1 MIQHYL
7 KVAIRN
13 LLKYKVQT
21 GISMLG
27 LAAGF
32 VCFVLSTFWIHY
44 EMTYDQFRKDAD
56 RLYLVRVNDGFA
68 EERITWRVPVPL
80 GPYLKEHF
88 PEIESFAH
96 FSSYEYRVQ
105 VEGRYEQ
112 AFFSSAD
119 SAWVQMMDVQLVDG
133 NRNFMQERSK
143 EVAITEET
151 AKAWFGHENPLG
163 KELEI
168 RTGDKRT
175 IGAVVRV
182 NNRHTNF
189 PIALMGD
196 PRKDR
201 TWWNQTWRML
211 VKVKEGTDIPALE
224 AKISENLPYELI
236 HPNEVRNTGIER
248 LYLTPLTELRYA
260 KDFRNQSEGS
270 ITFRYIVYF
279 SVTGLL
285 VILCALMNYLT
296 LFINRMQ
303 VRKREM
309 KLRLVHGASI
319 QSLVRLLSLE
329 FLLLLMGSFLIGMLG
344 MEILFPAFLELTG
357 TDAGRTSL
365 YGEALLFLI
374 LISVLL
380 LSVAIGVIYGI
391 QRRQLQ
397 GSGNGESE
405 RRFRTWIR
413 KGSIVFQLFICML
426 FMTGTQWMNRQ
437 LDYLRQHDLGMELH
451 NRGYFALDRTEN
463 TSPFVEKLKQLP
475 MITEVLPADYRPLV
489 TDIGTSVGQ
498 IYQWE
503 GLEQKLDV
511 PMPINLFVGDETLAR
526 FYGLTLLAGEW
537 LNEFSGYGE
546 IVINE
551 SLARRMG
558 YTPEEAIGKH
568 LITILQTPNQVIK
581 GVVKDFQYTSPTEQV
596 PNTGFIIGDEMGLML
611 WKNGILF
618 RFEEGTWDACRT
630 AIEQL
635 CRKEASDKEITL
647 VNEEE
652 SYNKYLQ
659 SEAMLARLLAFA
671 SLVCMLV
678 AIFGIYSLV
687 TLTCEQRRK
696 EIAIRKVNG
705 ATVRNILSLFYRE
718 YIVLLLLAALPAF
731 PLAYILVKHWIETY
745 TRQMSIP
752 IAPALGVFLVLL
764 LVVGLSISW
773 RVWRAAHENPAE
785 VIKRE

>member
-32 VCFVLSTFWIHY
+32 ICFVLSAFWIHY

-68 EERITWRVPVPL
+68 EGRITWRVPVPL

-380 LSVAIGVIYGI
+380 LGVAIGVIYGI

-558 YTPEEAIGKH
+558 YTPEEAVGKH
-568 LITILQTPNQVIK
+568 IRMGLQTANQVIK

-596 PNTGFIIGDEMGLML
+596 PNTGFVIGDEMGLML

-618 RFEEGTWDACRT
+618 RFKEGTWDACRT

-745 TRQMSIP
+745 TRQMPIP

>member
-7 KVAIRN
+7 KVAIRT

-32 VCFVLSTFWIHY
+32 VCFVLSAFWIHY

-68 EERITWRVPVPL
+68 EGRITWRVPVPL
-80 GPYLKEHF
+80 GAYLQEHF
-88 PEIESFAH
+88 PEIESFAY
-96 FSSYEYRVQ
+96 FDLFEYRVK

-112 AFFSSAD
+112 AFLSSAD

-201 TWWNQTWRML
+201 TWWNQTWKML

-260 KDFRNQSEGS
+260 KDFRDQSEGG

-309 KLRLVHGASI
+309 TLRLVHGASI
-319 QSLVRLLSLE
+319 QSLVCLLGLE

-380 LSVAIGVIYGI
+380 LGVAIGVIYGI

-489 TDIGTSVGQ
+489 SDIGTAVGQ
-498 IYQWE
+498 IQQWE

-511 PMPINLFVGDETLAR
+511 PIPINLFVGDETLAR

-596 PNTGFIIGDEMGLML
+596 PNTGFVIGDEMGLML

-618 RFEEGTWDACRT
+618 RFKEGTWDACRT

-635 CRKEASDKEITL
+635 CRKEAPDKEITL

-671 SLVCMLV
+671 SLVCILV

-745 TRQMSIP
+745 TRQMPIP

>member
-1 MIQHYL
+1 MITHDL

-32 VCFVLSTFWIHY
+32 ICFVLSTFWIHY
-44 EMTYDQFRKDAD
+44 EMSYDQFRKDAD
-56 RLYLVRVNDGFA
+56 RLYLVRVNDGYA
-68 EERITWRVPVPL
+68 EGRITWRVPIPL

-88 PEIESFAH
+88 PEIESFAY
-96 FSSYEYRVQ
+96 FYSFEYRVK
-105 VEGRYEQ
+105 VEGRYEK

-133 NRNFMQERSK
+133 NRNFMQQHST

-168 RTGDKRT
+168 WTGDKRT

-189 PIALMGD
+189 PITLMGD
-196 PRKDR
+196 PRNGR
-201 TWWNQTWRML
+201 TWWYQSWKML

-236 HPNEVRNTGIER
+236 HPSETRNTGIER

-260 KDFRNQSEGS
+260 KDFRDQSEGG

-329 FLLLLMGSFLIGMLG
+329 FLLLLIGSFLIGMLG

-437 LDYLRQHDLGMELH
+437 LDYLRQHDLGIELH

-489 TDIGTSVGQ
+489 SDIGATVGQ

-511 PMPINLFVGDETLAR
+511 PMPINLFVGYETLAR

-537 LNEFSGYGE
+537 LNEFSGYEE

-558 YTPEEAIGKH
+558 YTPKEAVGKH
-568 LITILQTPNQVIK
+568 IRMGLQTANQKIK
-581 GVVKDFQYTSPTEQV
+581 GVVKDFQYKAPTEQM
-596 PNTGFIIGDEMGLML
+596 PNTGFIIGDEMGIML
-611 WKNGILF
+611 RSNGILF
-618 RFEEGTWDACRT
+618 RFKEGTWDACRT

-635 CRKEASDKEITL
+635 CRKEAPDKEITL

-671 SLVCMLV
+671 SLVCILV

-745 TRQMSIP
+745 TRQMPIP

>member
-1 MIQHYL
+1 MITHDL

-32 VCFVLSTFWIHY
+32 ICFVLSAFWIHY
-44 EMTYDQFRKDAD
+44 EMSYDQFRKDAD

-68 EERITWRVPVPL
+68 EGRITWRVPVPL
-80 GPYLKEHF
+80 GAYLQEHF
-88 PEIESFAH
+88 PEIESFAP
-96 FSSYEYRVQ
+96 FTTYEYRVK
-105 VEGRYEQ
+105 VEGRYEK
-112 AFFSSAD
+112 AILSSAD

-133 NRNFMQERSK
+133 NRNFMQQRSK

-168 RTGDKRT
+168 RTDDKRT

-201 TWWNQTWRML
+201 TWWNQTWKML

-260 KDFRNQSEGS
+260 KDFRDQSEGG
-270 ITFRYIVYF
+270 ITFRYIVCF

-319 QSLVRLLSLE
+319 QSLVRLLGLE
-329 FLLLLMGSFLIGMLG
+329 FLLLLIGSFLIGMLG

-489 TDIGTSVGQ
+489 SDIGATVGQ

-558 YTPEEAIGKH
+558 YTPEEAVGKH
-568 LITILQTPNQVIK
+568 IRMGLQTANQKIK
-581 GVVKDFQYTSPTEQV
+581 GVVKDFQYKAPTEQL

-618 RFEEGTWDACRT
+618 RFKEGTWDACRT

-635 CRKEASDKEITL
+635 CRKEAPDKEITL

-671 SLVCMLV
+671 SLICILV

-745 TRQMSIP
+745 TRQMPIP

>member
-32 VCFVLSTFWIHY
+32 ICFVLSAFWIHY

-68 EERITWRVPVPL
+68 EGRITWRVPVPL

-112 AFFSSAD
+112 AFLSSAD

-319 QSLVRLLSLE
+319 QSLVRLLGLE
-329 FLLLLMGSFLIGMLG
+329 FLLLLMGSFLIGMLV

-380 LSVAIGVIYGI
+380 LGVAIGVIYGI

-405 RRFRTWIR
+405 CRFRTWIR

-498 IYQWE
+498 IQQWE

-568 LITILQTPNQVIK
+568 INTGMQIPNQVIK
-581 GVVKDFQYTSPTEQV
+581 GVVKDFQYKAPTEQM
-596 PNTGFIIGDEMGLML
+596 PNTGFVIGDEMGLML
-611 WKNGILF
+611 LQNGILF
-618 RFEEGTWDACRT
+618 RFKEGTWDACRT

-635 CRKEASDKEITL
+635 CRKEAPDKEIRL

-745 TRQMSIP
+745 TRQMPIP

>member
-1 MIQHYL
+1 MITHDL

-68 EERITWRVPVPL
+68 EGRITWRVPVPL
-80 GPYLKEHF
+80 GAYLKEHF
-88 PEIESFAH
+88 PEIESFAY
-96 FSSYEYRVQ
+96 FYSFEYRVK

-112 AFFSSAD
+112 AFLSSAD

-133 NRNFMQERSK
+133 NRNFMQQRSK

-151 AKAWFGHENPLG
+151 AKAWFGQENPLG

-168 RTGDKRT
+168 GIDDKRT

-182 NNRHTNF
+182 DNRHTNF
-189 PIALMGD
+189 PITLMGD
-196 PRKDR
+196 PQTGR
-201 TWWNQTWRML
+201 TWWYQSWKML

-224 AKISENLPYELI
+224 AKISDNLPYELI
-236 HPNEVRNTGIER
+236 HPSETRNTGIER

-260 KDFRNQSEGS
+260 KDFRDQSEGG

-319 QSLVRLLSLE
+319 QSLVRLLGLE
-329 FLLLLMGSFLIGMLG
+329 FLLLLIGSFLIGMLG

-475 MITEVLPADYRPLV
+475 MITEVLPVDYRPLV
-489 TDIGTSVGQ
+489 SDIGTTVGQ

-558 YTPEEAIGKH
+558 YTPEEAVGKH
-568 LITILQTPNQVIK
+568 IRMGLQTANQKIK
-581 GVVKDFQYTSPTEQV
+581 GVVKDFQYTSPTEQL

-618 RFEEGTWDACRT
+618 RFKEGTWDACRT

-635 CRKEASDKEITL
+635 CRKEAPDKEITL
-647 VNEEE
+647 VNEEA

-671 SLVCMLV
+671 SLICILV

>member
-68 EERITWRVPVPL
+68 EGRITWRVPVPL
-80 GPYLKEHF
+80 GAYLQEHF

-96 FSSYEYRVQ
+96 FSSYEYRVK

-112 AFFSSAD
+112 AFLSSAD

-133 NRNFMQERSK
+133 NRNFMQQRSK

-168 RTGDKRT
+168 WTGDKRT

-189 PIALMGD
+189 PITLMGD
-196 PRKDR
+196 PRKGR
-201 TWWNQTWRML
+201 TWWYQSWKML

-236 HPNEVRNTGIER
+236 HPSETRNTGIER

-260 KDFRNQSEGS
+260 KDFRDQSEGG

-319 QSLVRLLSLE
+319 QSLVRLLGLE
-329 FLLLLMGSFLIGMLG
+329 FLLLLIGSFLIGMLG

-380 LSVAIGVIYGI
+380 LGVAIGVIYGI

-618 RFEEGTWDACRT
+618 RFKEGTWDACRT

>member
-1 MIQHYL
+1 MITHDL

-32 VCFVLSTFWIHY
+32 ICFVLSAFWIHY

-68 EERITWRVPVPL
+68 EGRITWRVPVPL
-80 GPYLKEHF
+80 GAYLQEHF

-96 FSSYEYRVQ
+96 FSSYEYRVK

-112 AFFSSAD
+112 AFLSSAD

-133 NRNFMQERSK
+133 NRNFMQQRSK

-168 RTGDKRT
+168 RTDDKRT
-175 IGAVVRV
+175 IGAIVRV

-201 TWWNQTWRML
+201 TWWNQTWKML

-260 KDFRNQSEGS
+260 KDFRDQSEGG

-319 QSLVRLLSLE
+319 QSLVRLLGLE

-380 LSVAIGVIYGI
+380 LGVAIGVIYGI

-489 TDIGTSVGQ
+489 SDIGATVGQ

-618 RFEEGTWDACRT
+618 RFKEGTWDACRT

-671 SLVCMLV
+671 SLICMLV

>member
-1 MIQHYL
+1 MITHDL

-32 VCFVLSTFWIHY
+32 VCFVLSAFWIHY

-68 EERITWRVPVPL
+68 EGRITWRVPVPL

-236 HPNEVRNTGIER
+236 HPSETRNTGIER

-380 LSVAIGVIYGI
+380 LGVAIGVIYGI

-618 RFEEGTWDACRT
+618 RFKEGTWDACRT

-635 CRKEASDKEITL
+635 CRKEAPDKEITL

-785 VIKRE
+785 VFKRE

>member
-32 VCFVLSTFWIHY
+32 VCFVLSAFWIHY

-68 EERITWRVPVPL
+68 EGRITWRVPVPL

-260 KDFRNQSEGS
+260 KDFRDQSEGG

-319 QSLVRLLSLE
+319 QSLVRLLGLE
-329 FLLLLMGSFLIGMLG
+329 FLLLLMGSFLIGMLV

-380 LSVAIGVIYGI
+380 LGVAIGVIYGI

-511 PMPINLFVGDETLAR
+511 PMPINLFVGYETLAR

-558 YTPEEAIGKH
+558 YTPEEAVGKH
-568 LITILQTPNQVIK
+568 IRMGLQTANQVIK

-596 PNTGFIIGDEMGLML
+596 PNTGFVIGDEMGLML

-618 RFEEGTWDACRT
+618 RFKEGTWDACRT

>member
-1 MIQHYL
+1 MITHDL

-32 VCFVLSTFWIHY
+32 ICFVLSAFWIHY
-44 EMTYDQFRKDAD
+44 EMSYDQFRKDAD

-68 EERITWRVPVPL
+68 EGRITWRVPVPL
-80 GPYLKEHF
+80 GAYLQEHF
-88 PEIESFAH
+88 PEIESFAPLTT
-96 FSSYEYRVQ
+96 YEYRVK
-105 VEGRYEQ
+105 VEGRYEK
-112 AFFSSAD
+112 AILSSAD

-133 NRNFMQERSK
+133 NRNFMQQRSK

-168 RTGDKRT
+168 RTDDKRT

-201 TWWNQTWRML
+201 TWWNQTWMML
-211 VKVKEGTDIPALE
+211 VKVEEGTDIPALE

-260 KDFRNQSEGS
+260 KDFRNQSEGG

-319 QSLVRLLSLE
+319 QSLVRLLGLE
-329 FLLLLMGSFLIGMLG
+329 FLLLLIGSFLIGMLG

-380 LSVAIGVIYGI
+380 LGVAIGVIYGI

-489 TDIGTSVGQ
+489 SDIGTTVGQ

-581 GVVKDFQYTSPTEQV
+581 GVVKDFQYTSPTEQM

-618 RFEEGTWDACRT
+618 RFKEGTWDACRT

>member
-1 MIQHYL
+1 
-7 KVAIRN
+7 
-13 LLKYKVQT
+13 
-21 GISMLG
+21 
-27 LAAGF
+27 
-32 VCFVLSTFWIHY
+32 
-44 EMTYDQFRKDAD
+44 
-56 RLYLVRVNDGFA
+56 
-68 EERITWRVPVPL
+68 
-80 GPYLKEHF
+80 
-88 PEIESFAH
+88 
-96 FSSYEYRVQ
+96 
-105 VEGRYEQ
+105 
-112 AFFSSAD
+112 
-119 SAWVQMMDVQLVDG
+119 
-133 NRNFMQERSK
+133 
-143 EVAITEET
+143 
-151 AKAWFGHENPLG
+151 
-163 KELEI
+163 
-168 RTGDKRT
+168 
-175 IGAVVRV
+175 
-182 NNRHTNF
+182 
-189 PIALMGD
+189 
-196 PRKDR
+196 
-201 TWWNQTWRML
+201 
-211 VKVKEGTDIPALE
+211 
-224 AKISENLPYELI
+224 
-236 HPNEVRNTGIER
+236 
-248 LYLTPLTELRYA
+248 
-260 KDFRNQSEGS
+260 
-270 ITFRYIVYF
+270 
-279 SVTGLL
+279 
-285 VILCALMNYLT
+285 
-296 LFINRMQ
+296 MQ

-380 LSVAIGVIYGI
+380 LGVAIGVIYGI

-426 FMTGTQWMNRQ
+426 FMTGTQWMNCQ

-596 PNTGFIIGDEMGLML
+596 PNTGFIIGNEMGLML

-618 RFEEGTWDACRT
+618 RFKEGTWDACRT

-671 SLVCMLV
+671 SLICMLV

-718 YIVLLLLAALPAF
+718 YIVLLLLATLPAF

>member
-68 EERITWRVPVPL
+68 EGRITWRVPVPL
-80 GPYLKEHF
+80 GAYLQEHF

-96 FSSYEYRVQ
+96 FSSYEYRVK

-112 AFFSSAD
+112 AFLSSAD

-133 NRNFMQERSK
+133 NRNFMQQRSK

-168 RTGDKRT
+168 RTDDKRT
-175 IGAVVRV
+175 IGAIVRV

-189 PIALMGD
+189 PITLMGD
-196 PRKDR
+196 PRKGR
-201 TWWNQTWRML
+201 TWWYQSWKML

-260 KDFRNQSEGS
+260 KDFRDQSEGG

-329 FLLLLMGSFLIGMLG
+329 FLLLLIGSFLIGMLG

-380 LSVAIGVIYGI
+380 LGVAIGVIYGI

-489 TDIGTSVGQ
+489 SDIGTTVGQ

-558 YTPEEAIGKH
+558 YTPEEAVGKH
-568 LITILQTPNQVIK
+568 IRMGLQTANQKIK
-581 GVVKDFQYTSPTEQV
+581 GVVKDFQYKAPTEQL

-618 RFEEGTWDACRT
+618 RFKEGTWDACRT
-630 AIEQL
+630 ALEQL
-635 CRKEASDKEITL
+635 CRKEAPDKEITL

-671 SLVCMLV
+671 SLICMLV

-745 TRQMSIP
+745 TRQMPIP

>member
-68 EERITWRVPVPL
+68 EGRITWRVPVPL
-80 GPYLKEHF
+80 GAYLQEHF
-88 PEIESFAH
+88 PEIESFAP
-96 FSSYEYRVQ
+96 FTTYEYRVK
-105 VEGRYEQ
+105 VEGRYEK
-112 AFFSSAD
+112 AILSSAD

-133 NRNFMQERSK
+133 NRNFMQQRSK

-151 AKAWFGHENPLG
+151 ARAWFGSENPLG

-168 RTGDKRT
+168 RIGDKRT

-189 PIALMGD
+189 PITLMGA
-196 PRKDR
+196 RNGR
-201 TWWNQTWRML
+201 TWWYQSWKML

-224 AKISENLPYELI
+224 AKISDNLPYELI
-236 HPNEVRNTGIER
+236 HPSETRNTGIER

-260 KDFRNQSEGS
+260 KDFRDQSEGG

-319 QSLVRLLSLE
+319 QSLVRLLGLE
-329 FLLLLMGSFLIGMLG
+329 FLLLLIGSFLIGMLG

-489 TDIGTSVGQ
+489 SDIGATVGQ

-511 PMPINLFVGDETLAR
+511 PMPINLFVGYETLAR

-558 YTPEEAIGKH
+558 YTPEEAVGKH
-568 LITILQTPNQVIK
+568 IRMGLQTANQKIK
-581 GVVKDFQYTSPTEQV
+581 GVVKDFQYKAPTEQL

-618 RFEEGTWDACRT
+618 RFKEGTWDACRT

-647 VNEEE
+647 VNEEA

-671 SLVCMLV
+671 SLICMLV

>member
-1 MIQHYL
+1 MITHDL

-32 VCFVLSTFWIHY
+32 VCFVLSAFWIHY
-44 EMTYDQFRKDAD
+44 ERTYDQFRKDAD

-68 EERITWRVPVPL
+68 EGRITWRVPVPL
-80 GPYLKEHF
+80 GAYLQEHF
-88 PEIESFAH
+88 PEIESFAP
-96 FSSYEYRVQ
+96 FTTYEYRVK
-105 VEGRYEQ
+105 VEGRYEK
-112 AFFSSAD
+112 AILSSAD

-133 NRNFMQERSK
+133 NRNFMQQRSK

-151 AKAWFGHENPLG
+151 ARAWFGSENPLG

-189 PIALMGD
+189 PITLMGA
-196 PRKDR
+196 RNGR
-201 TWWNQTWRML
+201 TWWYQSWKML

-236 HPNEVRNTGIER
+236 HPSETRNTGIER

-260 KDFRNQSEGS
+260 KDFRDQSEGG

-329 FLLLLMGSFLIGMLG
+329 FLLLLIGSFLIGMLG

-380 LSVAIGVIYGI
+380 LGVAIGVIYGI

-489 TDIGTSVGQ
+489 SDIGTTVGQ

-581 GVVKDFQYTSPTEQV
+581 GVVKDFQYTSPTEQM

-618 RFEEGTWDACRT
+618 RFKEGTWDACRT

-671 SLVCMLV
+671 SLICILV

>member
-32 VCFVLSTFWIHY
+32 VCFVLSAFWIHY
-44 EMTYDQFRKDAD
+44 ERTYDQFRKDAD

-68 EERITWRVPVPL
+68 EGRITWRVPVPL
-80 GPYLKEHF
+80 GAYLQEHF
-88 PEIESFAH
+88 PEIESFAP
-96 FSSYEYRVQ
+96 FTTYEYRVK
-105 VEGRYEQ
+105 VEGRYEK
-112 AFFSSAD
+112 AILSSAD

-133 NRNFMQERSK
+133 NRNFMQQRSK

-151 AKAWFGHENPLG
+151 ARAWFGSENPLG

-189 PIALMGD
+189 PITLMGA
-196 PRKDR
+196 RNGR
-201 TWWNQTWRML
+201 TWWYQSWKML

-236 HPNEVRNTGIER
+236 HPSETRNTGIER

-260 KDFRNQSEGS
+260 KDFRDQSEGG

-319 QSLVRLLSLE
+319 QSLVRLLGLE

-380 LSVAIGVIYGI
+380 LGVAIGVIYGI

-489 TDIGTSVGQ
+489 SDIGTTVGQ

-581 GVVKDFQYTSPTEQV
+581 GVVKDFQYTSPTEQM

-618 RFEEGTWDACRT
+618 RFKEGTWDACRT

-635 CRKEASDKEITL
+635 CRKEAQDKEITL

>member
-1 MIQHYL
+1 MITHDL

-32 VCFVLSTFWIHY
+32 VCFILSAFWIHY

-68 EERITWRVPVPL
+68 EGRITWRVPVPL
-80 GPYLKEHF
+80 GAYLQEHF
-88 PEIESFAH
+88 PEIESFAP
-96 FSSYEYRVQ
+96 FSSYEYRVK

-151 AKAWFGHENPLG
+151 AKDWFGHENPLG
-163 KELEI
+163 KKLEI

-201 TWWNQTWRML
+201 TWWNQTWKML

-260 KDFRNQSEGS
+260 KDFRDQSEGG

-319 QSLVRLLSLE
+319 QSLVRLLGLE
-329 FLLLLMGSFLIGMLG
+329 FLLLLIGSFLIGMLG

-380 LSVAIGVIYGI
+380 LGVAIGVIYGI

-489 TDIGTSVGQ
+489 SDIGTTVGQ

-618 RFEEGTWDACRT
+618 RFKEGTWDACRT

-635 CRKEASDKEITL
+635 CRKEAPDKEITL

-671 SLVCMLV
+671 SLVCILV

-764 LVVGLSISW
+764 WVVGLSISW

>member
-1 MIQHYL
+1 MITHDL

-68 EERITWRVPVPL
+68 EGRITWRVPVPL
-80 GPYLKEHF
+80 GAYLQEHF
-88 PEIESFAH
+88 PEIESFAP
-96 FSSYEYRVQ
+96 FTTYEYRVK
-105 VEGRYEQ
+105 VEGRYEK
-112 AFFSSAD
+112 AILSSAD

-133 NRNFMQERSK
+133 NRNFMQQRSK

-196 PRKDR
+196 PQTGR
-201 TWWNQTWRML
+201 TWWYQSWKML

-236 HPNEVRNTGIER
+236 HPSETRNTGIER

-260 KDFRNQSEGS
+260 KDFRDQSEGG

-329 FLLLLMGSFLIGMLG
+329 FLLLLIGSFLIGMLG

-380 LSVAIGVIYGI
+380 LGVAIGVIYGI

-451 NRGYFALDRTEN
+451 NRGYF
-463 TSPFVEKLKQLP
+463 
-475 MITEVLPADYRPLV
+475 
-489 TDIGTSVGQ
+489 GT
-498 IYQWE
+498 
-503 GLEQKLDV
+503 
-511 PMPINLFVGDETLAR
+511 
-526 FYGLTLLAGEW
+526 
-537 LNEFSGYGE
+537 
-546 IVINE
+546 
-551 SLARRMG
+551 
-558 YTPEEAIGKH
+558 
-568 LITILQTPNQVIK
+568 
-581 GVVKDFQYTSPTEQV
+581 
-596 PNTGFIIGDEMGLML
+596 
-611 WKNGILF
+611 
-618 RFEEGTWDACRT
+618 
-630 AIEQL
+630 
-635 CRKEASDKEITL
+635 
-647 VNEEE
+647 
-652 SYNKYLQ
+652 
-659 SEAMLARLLAFA
+659 
-671 SLVCMLV
+671 V
-678 AIFGIYSLV
+678 A
-687 TLTCEQRRK
+687 
-696 EIAIRKVNG
+696 
-705 ATVRNILSLFYRE
+705 
-718 YIVLLLLAALPAF
+718 
-731 PLAYILVKHWIETY
+731 
-745 TRQMSIP
+745 
-752 IAPALGVFLVLL
+752 
-764 LVVGLSISW
+764 
-773 RVWRAAHENPAE
+773 
-785 VIKRE
+785 

>member
-32 VCFVLSTFWIHY
+32 VCFVLSAFWIHY

-68 EERITWRVPVPL
+68 EGRITWRVPVPL
-80 GPYLKEHF
+80 GAYLKEHF
-88 PEIESFAH
+88 PEIESFAY
-96 FSSYEYRVQ
+96 FDLFEYRVK

-112 AFFSSAD
+112 AFLSSAD

-133 NRNFMQERSK
+133 NRNFMQQRSK

-189 PIALMGD
+189 PITLMGD
-196 PRKDR
+196 PRNGR
-201 TWWNQTWRML
+201 TWWYQSWKML

-236 HPNEVRNTGIER
+236 HPSETRNTGIER

-260 KDFRNQSEGS
+260 KDFRDQSEGG

-319 QSLVRLLSLE
+319 QSLVRLLGLE
-329 FLLLLMGSFLIGMLG
+329 FLLLLIGSFLIGMLG

-489 TDIGTSVGQ
+489 SDIGTTVGQ

-618 RFEEGTWDACRT
+618 RFKEGTWDACRT

-635 CRKEASDKEITL
+635 CRKEAPDKEITL

-671 SLVCMLV
+671 SLVCILV

>member
-32 VCFVLSTFWIHY
+32 ICFVLSAFWIHY
-44 EMTYDQFRKDAD
+44 EMSYDQFRKDAD

-68 EERITWRVPVPL
+68 EGRITWRVPVPL
-80 GPYLKEHF
+80 GAYLQEHF
-88 PEIESFAH
+88 PEIESFAP
-96 FSSYEYRVQ
+96 FTTYEYRVK
-105 VEGRYEQ
+105 VEGRYEK
-112 AFFSSAD
+112 AILSSAD

-133 NRNFMQERSK
+133 NRNFMQQRSK

-168 RTGDKRT
+168 RTDDKRT

-201 TWWNQTWRML
+201 TWWNQTWMML
-211 VKVKEGTDIPALE
+211 VKVEEGTDIPALE

-260 KDFRNQSEGS
+260 KDFRNQSEGG

-319 QSLVRLLSLE
+319 QSLVRLLGLE
-329 FLLLLMGSFLIGMLG
+329 FLLLLIGSFLIGMLG

-380 LSVAIGVIYGI
+380 LGVAIGVIYGI

-489 TDIGTSVGQ
+489 SDIGATVGQ

-581 GVVKDFQYTSPTEQV
+581 GVVKDFQYTSPTEQM

-618 RFEEGTWDACRT
+618 RFKEGTWDACRT

-647 VNEEE
+647 VNEEA

>member
-32 VCFVLSTFWIHY
+32 VCFVLSAFWIHY
-44 EMTYDQFRKDAD
+44 EMTYDQFRKDAE

-68 EERITWRVPVPL
+68 EGRITWRVPVPL
-80 GPYLKEHF
+80 GAYLQEHF

-112 AFFSSAD
+112 AFLSSAD

-133 NRNFMQERSK
+133 NRNFMQQRSK

-168 RTGDKRT
+168 RTDDKRT
-175 IGAVVRV
+175 IGAIVRV

-201 TWWNQTWRML
+201 TWWNQTWKML
-211 VKVKEGTDIPALE
+211 VKVKEGTDIPVLE

-260 KDFRNQSEGS
+260 KDFRDQSEGG

-319 QSLVRLLSLE
+319 QSLVRLLGLE
-329 FLLLLMGSFLIGMLG
+329 FLLLLIGSFLIGMLG

-489 TDIGTSVGQ
+489 SDIGTTVGQ

-558 YTPEEAIGKH
+558 YTPEEAVGKH
-568 LITILQTPNQVIK
+568 IRMGLQTANQKIK
-581 GVVKDFQYTSPTEQV
+581 GVVKDFQYKAPTEQL

-618 RFEEGTWDACRT
+618 RFKEGTWDACRT

-745 TRQMSIP
+745 TRQMPIP

>member
-32 VCFVLSTFWIHY
+32 ICFVLSTFWIHY
-44 EMTYDQFRKDAD
+44 EMSYDQFRKDAD
-56 RLYLVRVNDGFA
+56 RLYLVRVNDGYA
-68 EERITWRVPVPL
+68 EGRITWRVPVPL
-80 GPYLKEHF
+80 GAYLQEHF

-96 FSSYEYRVQ
+96 FSSYEYRVK

-112 AFFSSAD
+112 AFLSSAD

-133 NRNFMQERSK
+133 NRNFMQQRSK

-168 RTGDKRT
+168 RTDDKRT
-175 IGAVVRV
+175 IGAIVRV

-189 PIALMGD
+189 LIALMGD

-201 TWWNQTWRML
+201 TWWNQTWKML

-260 KDFRNQSEGS
+260 KDFRDQSEGG

-319 QSLVRLLSLE
+319 QSLVRLLGLE

-380 LSVAIGVIYGI
+380 LGVAIGVIYGI

-489 TDIGTSVGQ
+489 SDIGTTVGQ

-537 LNEFSGYGE
+537 LNEFSSYGE

-618 RFEEGTWDACRT
+618 RFKEGTWDACRT

-635 CRKEASDKEITL
+635 CRKEAPDKEITL

-659 SEAMLARLLAFA
+659 SEAMLARLLVFA

-705 ATVRNILSLFYRE
+705 ATVRNILSLFYRK

>member
-32 VCFVLSTFWIHY
+32 VCFVLSAFWIHY

-56 RLYLVRVNDGFA
+56 RLYLVRVNDGYA
-68 EERITWRVPVPL
+68 EGRITWRVPVPL
-80 GPYLKEHF
+80 GAYLQEHF
-88 PEIESFAH
+88 PEIESFAY
-96 FSSYEYRVQ
+96 FYSFEYRVK
-105 VEGRYEQ
+105 VEGRYEK

-133 NRNFMQERSK
+133 NRNFMQQRSK

-168 RTGDKRT
+168 RTDDKRT
-175 IGAVVRV
+175 IGAIVRV

-201 TWWNQTWRML
+201 TWWNQTWKML

-260 KDFRNQSEGS
+260 KDFRNQSEGG

-319 QSLVRLLSLE
+319 QSLVRLLGLE

-380 LSVAIGVIYGI
+380 LGVAIGVIYGI

-475 MITEVLPADYRPLV
+475 MIIEVLPADYRPLV
-489 TDIGTSVGQ
+489 SDIGTTVGQ

-618 RFEEGTWDACRT
+618 RFKEGTWDACRT

-635 CRKEASDKEITL
+635 CRKEAPDKEITL

>member
-32 VCFVLSTFWIHY
+32 ICFVLSAFWIHY

-68 EERITWRVPVPL
+68 EGRITWRVPVPL
-80 GPYLKEHF
+80 GAYLQEHF

-96 FSSYEYRVQ
+96 FSSYEYRVK

-112 AFFSSAD
+112 AFLSSAD

-133 NRNFMQERSK
+133 NRNFMQQRSK

-168 RTGDKRT
+168 RTDDKRT
-175 IGAVVRV
+175 IGAIVRV

-189 PIALMGD
+189 PIALLGD

-201 TWWNQTWRML
+201 TWWNQTWMML

-260 KDFRNQSEGS
+260 KDFRDQSEGG

-319 QSLVRLLSLE
+319 QSLVRLLGLE
-329 FLLLLMGSFLIGMLG
+329 FLLLLIGSFLIGMLG

-380 LSVAIGVIYGI
+380 LGVAIGVIYGI

-451 NRGYFALDRTEN
+451 NQGYFALDRTEN

-489 TDIGTSVGQ
+489 SDIGTTVGQ

-568 LITILQTPNQVIK
+568 LVTILQTPNQVIK

-618 RFEEGTWDACRT
+618 RFKEGTWDACRT

-635 CRKEASDKEITL
+635 CRKEAPDKEITL

-745 TRQMSIP
+745 TRQMPIP

>member
-1 MIQHYL
+1 MITHDL

-32 VCFVLSTFWIHY
+32 ICFVLSAFWIHY
-44 EMTYDQFRKDAD
+44 EMSYDQFRKDAD

-68 EERITWRVPVPL
+68 EGRITWRVPVPL
-80 GPYLKEHF
+80 GAYLQEHF
-88 PEIESFAH
+88 PEIESFAP
-96 FSSYEYRVQ
+96 FTTYEYRVK
-105 VEGRYEQ
+105 VEGRYEK
-112 AFFSSAD
+112 AILSSAD

-133 NRNFMQERSK
+133 NRNFMQQRSK

-168 RTGDKRT
+168 RTDDKRT

-201 TWWNQTWRML
+201 TWWNQTWMML
-211 VKVKEGTDIPALE
+211 VKVEEGTDIPALE

-260 KDFRNQSEGS
+260 KDFRNQSEGG

-319 QSLVRLLSLE
+319 QSLVRLLGLE

-344 MEILFPAFLELTG
+344 MEILFPTFLELTG

-380 LSVAIGVIYGI
+380 LGVAIGVIYGI

-489 TDIGTSVGQ
+489 SDIGATVGQ

-558 YTPEEAIGKH
+558 YTPEEAVGKH
-568 LITILQTPNQVIK
+568 IRMGLQTANQKIK
-581 GVVKDFQYTSPTEQV
+581 GVVKDFQYTSPTEQL

-618 RFEEGTWDACRT
+618 RFKEGTWDACRT

-671 SLVCMLV
+671 SLICMLV

>member
-32 VCFVLSTFWIHY
+32 ICFVLSAFWIHY

-68 EERITWRVPVPL
+68 EGRITWRVPVPL

-380 LSVAIGVIYGI
+380 LGVAIGVIYGI

-426 FMTGTQWMNRQ
+426 FMTGTQWMNCQ

-618 RFEEGTWDACRT
+618 RFKEGTWDACRT

-671 SLVCMLV
+671 SLICMLV

-718 YIVLLLLAALPAF
+718 YIVLLLLATLPAF

>member
-1 MIQHYL
+1 MITHDL

-32 VCFVLSTFWIHY
+32 ICFVLSAFWIHY
-44 EMTYDQFRKDAD
+44 EMSYDQFRKDAD

-68 EERITWRVPVPL
+68 EGRITWRVPVPL
-80 GPYLKEHF
+80 GAYLQEHF
-88 PEIESFAH
+88 PEIESFAP
-96 FSSYEYRVQ
+96 FTTYEYRVK
-105 VEGRYEQ
+105 VEGRYEK
-112 AFFSSAD
+112 AILSSAD

-133 NRNFMQERSK
+133 NRNFMQQRSK

-168 RTGDKRT
+168 RTDDKRT

-201 TWWNQTWRML
+201 TWWNQTWMML
-211 VKVKEGTDIPALE
+211 VKVEEGTDIPALE

-260 KDFRNQSEGS
+260 KDFRNQSEGG

-329 FLLLLMGSFLIGMLG
+329 FLLLLIGSFLIGMLG

-380 LSVAIGVIYGI
+380 LGVAIGVIYGI

-489 TDIGTSVGQ
+489 SDIGTTVGQ

-537 LNEFSGYGE
+537 LNEFSSYGE

-618 RFEEGTWDACRT
+618 RFKEGTWDACRT

-671 SLVCMLV
+671 SLICMLV

-745 TRQMSIP
+745 TRQMPIP

>member
-1 MIQHYL
+1 MITHDL

-32 VCFVLSTFWIHY
+32 ICFVLSAFWIHY
-44 EMTYDQFRKDAD
+44 EMSYDQFRKDAD

-68 EERITWRVPVPL
+68 EGRITWRVPVPL
-80 GPYLKEHF
+80 GAYLQEHF
-88 PEIESFAH
+88 PEIESFAP
-96 FSSYEYRVQ
+96 FTTYEYRVK
-105 VEGRYEQ
+105 VEGRYEK
-112 AFFSSAD
+112 AILSSAD

-133 NRNFMQERSK
+133 NRNFMQQRSK

-168 RTGDKRT
+168 RTDDKRT

-201 TWWNQTWRML
+201 TWWNQTWMML
-211 VKVKEGTDIPALE
+211 VKVEEGTDIPALE

-260 KDFRNQSEGS
+260 KDFRNQSEGG

-319 QSLVRLLSLE
+319 QSLVRLLGLE
-329 FLLLLMGSFLIGMLG
+329 FLLLLIGSFLIGMLG

-380 LSVAIGVIYGI
+380 LGVAIGVIYGI

-463 TSPFVEKLKQLP
+463 TSPFVDKLKQLP

-489 TDIGTSVGQ
+489 SDIGTTVGQ

-537 LNEFSGYGE
+537 LNEFSSYGE

-618 RFEEGTWDACRT
+618 RFKEGTWDACRT

-635 CRKEASDKEITL
+635 CRKEAPDKEITL

-745 TRQMSIP
+745 TRQMPIP

>member
-1 MIQHYL
+1 MITHDL

-32 VCFVLSTFWIHY
+32 VCFVLSAFWIHY

-68 EERITWRVPVPL
+68 EGRITWRVPVPL
-80 GPYLKEHF
+80 GAYLQEHF
-88 PEIESFAH
+88 PEIESFAY
-96 FSSYEYRVQ
+96 FDLFEYRVQ

-112 AFFSSAD
+112 AFLSSAD

-133 NRNFMQERSK
+133 NRNFMQQRSK

-168 RTGDKRT
+168 RTDDKRT
-175 IGAVVRV
+175 IGAIVRV

-201 TWWNQTWRML
+201 TWWNQTWKML

-260 KDFRNQSEGS
+260 KDFRNQSEGG

-319 QSLVRLLSLE
+319 QSLVRLLGLE

-380 LSVAIGVIYGI
+380 LGVAIGVIYGI

-489 TDIGTSVGQ
+489 SDIGTTVGQ

-503 GLEQKLDV
+503 GLEHKLDV

-618 RFEEGTWDACRT
+618 RFKEGTWDACRT

-635 CRKEASDKEITL
+635 CRKEAPDKEITL

>member
-1 MIQHYL
+1 MITHDL

-13 LLKYKVQT
+13 LLKYKMQT

-32 VCFVLSTFWIHY
+32 ICFVLSAFWIHY

-56 RLYLVRVNDGFA
+56 RLYLVRVNDGYA
-68 EERITWRVPVPL
+68 EGRITWRVPVPL
-80 GPYLKEHF
+80 GAYLKEHF
-88 PEIESFAH
+88 PEIESFAY
-96 FSSYEYRVQ
+96 FYSFEYRVK

-133 NRNFMQERSK
+133 NRNFMQQRSK

-151 AKAWFGHENPLG
+151 AKTWFGHENPLG

-168 RTGDKRT
+168 GIDDKRT
-175 IGAVVRV
+175 IGVVVRV

-196 PRKDR
+196 PRNGR
-201 TWWNQTWRML
+201 TWWYQSWKML

-236 HPNEVRNTGIER
+236 HPSETRNTGIER

-260 KDFRNQSEGS
+260 KDFRDQSEGG

-319 QSLVRLLSLE
+319 QSLVRLLGLE
-329 FLLLLMGSFLIGMLG
+329 FLLLLMGSFMIGMLG

-357 TDAGRTSL
+357 TDAGRTAL

-489 TDIGTSVGQ
+489 SDIGTTVGQ

-568 LITILQTPNQVIK
+568 LVTILQTPNQVIK

-618 RFEEGTWDACRT
+618 RFKEGTWDACRT

-635 CRKEASDKEITL
+635 CRKEAPDKEITL

-671 SLVCMLV
+671 SLVCILV

>member
-32 VCFVLSTFWIHY
+32 ICFVLSAFWIHY

-68 EERITWRVPVPL
+68 EGRITWRVPVPL
-80 GPYLKEHF
+80 GAYLQEHF
-88 PEIESFAH
+88 PEIESFAP
-96 FSSYEYRVQ
+96 FTTYEYRVK
-105 VEGRYEQ
+105 VEGRYEK
-112 AFFSSAD
+112 AILSSAD

-133 NRNFMQERSK
+133 NRNFMQQRSK

-151 AKAWFGHENPLG
+151 ARAWFGSENPLG

-189 PIALMGD
+189 PITLMGA
-196 PRKDR
+196 RNGR
-201 TWWNQTWRML
+201 TWWYQSWKML

-236 HPNEVRNTGIER
+236 HPSETRNTGIER

-260 KDFRNQSEGS
+260 KDFRDQSEGG

-319 QSLVRLLSLE
+319 QSLVRLLGLE
-329 FLLLLMGSFLIGMLG
+329 FLLLLIGSFLIGMLG

-380 LSVAIGVIYGI
+380 LGVAIGVIYGI

-489 TDIGTSVGQ
+489 SDIGTTVGQ

-618 RFEEGTWDACRT
+618 RFKEGTWDACRT

-671 SLVCMLV
+671 SLICILV

-745 TRQMSIP
+745 TRQMPIP

>member
-1 MIQHYL
+1 MITHDL

-32 VCFVLSTFWIHY
+32 ICFVLSAFWIHY
-44 EMTYDQFRKDAD
+44 EMSYDQFRKDAD

-68 EERITWRVPVPL
+68 EGRITWRVPVPL
-80 GPYLKEHF
+80 GAYLQEHF
-88 PEIESFAH
+88 PEIESFAP
-96 FSSYEYRVQ
+96 FTTYEYRVK
-105 VEGRYEQ
+105 VEGRYEK
-112 AFFSSAD
+112 AILSSAD

-133 NRNFMQERSK
+133 NRNFMQQRSK

-168 RTGDKRT
+168 RTDDKRT

-201 TWWNQTWRML
+201 TWWNQTWMML
-211 VKVKEGTDIPALE
+211 VKVEEGTDIPALE

-260 KDFRNQSEGS
+260 KDFRNQSEGG

-319 QSLVRLLSLE
+319 QSLVRLLGLE
-329 FLLLLMGSFLIGMLG
+329 FLLLLIGSFLIGMLG

-380 LSVAIGVIYGI
+380 LGVAIGVIYGI

-489 TDIGTSVGQ
+489 SDIGTTVGQ

-537 LNEFSGYGE
+537 LNEFSSYGE

-581 GVVKDFQYTSPTEQV
+581 GVVKDFQYTSPTEQM

-618 RFEEGTWDACRT
+618 RFKEGTWDACRT

-745 TRQMSIP
+745 MRQMSIP

>member
-1 MIQHYL
+1 MITHDL

-68 EERITWRVPVPL
+68 EGRITWRVPVPL
-80 GPYLKEHF
+80 GAYLQEHF
-88 PEIESFAH
+88 PEIESFAP
-96 FSSYEYRVQ
+96 FTTYEYRVK
-105 VEGRYEQ
+105 VEGRYEK
-112 AFFSSAD
+112 AILSSAD

-133 NRNFMQERSK
+133 NRNFMQQRSK

-151 AKAWFGHENPLG
+151 ARAWFGSENPLG

-189 PIALMGD
+189 PITLMGA
-196 PRKDR
+196 RNGR
-201 TWWNQTWRML
+201 TWWYQSWKML

-236 HPNEVRNTGIER
+236 HPSETRNTGIER

-260 KDFRNQSEGS
+260 KDFRNQSEGG

-319 QSLVRLLSLE
+319 QSLVRLLGLE
-329 FLLLLMGSFLIGMLG
+329 FLLLLIGSFLIGMLG

-380 LSVAIGVIYGI
+380 LGVAIGVIYGI

-489 TDIGTSVGQ
+489 SDIGTTVGQ

-558 YTPEEAIGKH
+558 YTPEEAVGKH
-568 LITILQTPNQVIK
+568 IRMGLQTANQKIK
-581 GVVKDFQYTSPTEQV
+581 GVVKDFQYKAPTEQL

-618 RFEEGTWDACRT
+618 RFKEGTWDACRT

>member
-68 EERITWRVPVPL
+68 EGRITWRVPVPL
-80 GPYLKEHF
+80 GAYLQEHF
-88 PEIESFAH
+88 PEIESFAY
-96 FSSYEYRVQ
+96 FDLFEYRVQ

-112 AFFSSAD
+112 AFLSSAD
-119 SAWVQMMDVQLVDG
+119 SAWVKMMDVQLVDG
-133 NRNFMQERSK
+133 NRNFMQQRSK

-168 RTGDKRT
+168 RTDDKRT
-175 IGAVVRV
+175 IGAIVRV

-201 TWWNQTWRML
+201 TWWNQTWKML

-260 KDFRNQSEGS
+260 KDFRNQSEGG

-319 QSLVRLLSLE
+319 QSLVRLLGLE
-329 FLLLLMGSFLIGMLG
+329 FLLLLIGSFLIGMLG

-581 GVVKDFQYTSPTEQV
+581 GVVKDFQYTSPTEQM

-618 RFEEGTWDACRT
+618 RFKEGTWDACRT

-635 CRKEASDKEITL
+635 CRKEAPDKEITL

-671 SLVCMLV
+671 SLICILV

-718 YIVLLLLAALPAF
+718 YIVLLLLAAFPAF

>member
-32 VCFVLSTFWIHY
+32 VCFVLSAFWIHY
-44 EMTYDQFRKDAD
+44 EMTYDQFRKDAE

-68 EERITWRVPVPL
+68 EGRITWRVPVPL
-80 GPYLKEHF
+80 GAYLQEHF
-88 PEIESFAH
+88 PEIESFAP
-96 FSSYEYRVQ
+96 FTTYEYRVK

-112 AFFSSAD
+112 AFLSSAD

-133 NRNFMQERSK
+133 NRNFMQQRSK

-168 RTGDKRT
+168 RTDDKRT
-175 IGAVVRV
+175 IGAIVRV

-201 TWWNQTWRML
+201 TWWNQTWKML
-211 VKVKEGTDIPALE
+211 VKVKEGTDIPVLE

-260 KDFRNQSEGS
+260 KDFRDQSEGG

-319 QSLVRLLSLE
+319 QSLVRLLGLE
-329 FLLLLMGSFLIGMLG
+329 FLLLLIGSFLIGMLG

-489 TDIGTSVGQ
+489 SDIGTTVGQ

-568 LITILQTPNQVIK
+568 LVTILQTPNQVIK

-618 RFEEGTWDACRT
+618 RFKEGTWDACRT

-635 CRKEASDKEITL
+635 CRKEAPDKEITL

>member
-1 MIQHYL
+1 MITHDL

-32 VCFVLSTFWIHY
+32 VCFVLSAFWIHY
-44 EMTYDQFRKDAD
+44 ERTYDQFRKDAD

-68 EERITWRVPVPL
+68 EGRITWRVPVPL
-80 GPYLKEHF
+80 GAYLQEHF
-88 PEIESFAH
+88 PEIESFAP
-96 FSSYEYRVQ
+96 FTTYEYRVK
-105 VEGRYEQ
+105 VEGRYEK
-112 AFFSSAD
+112 AILSSAD

-133 NRNFMQERSK
+133 NRNFMQQRSK

-151 AKAWFGHENPLG
+151 ARAWFGSENPLG

-201 TWWNQTWRML
+201 TWWNQTWMML
-211 VKVKEGTDIPALE
+211 VKVEEGTDIPALE

-260 KDFRNQSEGS
+260 KDFRDQSEGG

-319 QSLVRLLSLE
+319 QSLVRLLGLE
-329 FLLLLMGSFLIGMLG
+329 FLLLLIGSFLIGMLG

-489 TDIGTSVGQ
+489 SDIGTTVGQ

-558 YTPEEAIGKH
+558 YTPEEAVGKH
-568 LITILQTPNQVIK
+568 IRMGLQTANQKIK
-581 GVVKDFQYTSPTEQV
+581 GVVKDFQYKAPTEQL

-618 RFEEGTWDACRT
+618 RFKEGTWDACRT

-671 SLVCMLV
+671 SLICMLV

-745 TRQMSIP
+745 TRQMPIP

>member
-32 VCFVLSTFWIHY
+32 VCFVLSAFWIHY
-44 EMTYDQFRKDAD
+44 ERTYDQFRKDAD

-68 EERITWRVPVPL
+68 EGRITWRVPVPL
-80 GPYLKEHF
+80 GAYLQEHF

-96 FSSYEYRVQ
+96 FSSYEYRVK

-112 AFFSSAD
+112 AFLSSAD

-133 NRNFMQERSK
+133 NRNFMQQRSK

-168 RTGDKRT
+168 WTGDKRT

-189 PIALMGD
+189 PITLMGD
-196 PRKDR
+196 PRKGR
-201 TWWNQTWRML
+201 TWWYQSWKML

-236 HPNEVRNTGIER
+236 HPSETRNTGIER

-260 KDFRNQSEGS
+260 KDFRDQSEGG

-285 VILCALMNYLT
+285 VILCALTNYLT

-303 VRKREM
+303 VRKQEM

-319 QSLVRLLSLE
+319 QSLVRLLGLE
-329 FLLLLMGSFLIGMLG
+329 FLLLLMGSFLIGMLV

-380 LSVAIGVIYGI
+380 LGVAIGVIYGI

-489 TDIGTSVGQ
+489 SDIGTTVGQ

-618 RFEEGTWDACRT
+618 RFKEGTWDACRT

>member
-1 MIQHYL
+1 MITHDL

-32 VCFVLSTFWIHY
+32 ICFVLSAFWIHY
-44 EMTYDQFRKDAD
+44 EMSYDQFRKDAD

-68 EERITWRVPVPL
+68 EGRITWRVPVPL
-80 GPYLKEHF
+80 GAYLQEHF
-88 PEIESFAH
+88 PEIESFAP
-96 FSSYEYRVQ
+96 FTTYEYRVK
-105 VEGRYEQ
+105 VEGRYEK
-112 AFFSSAD
+112 AILSSAD

-133 NRNFMQERSK
+133 NRNFMQQRSK

-151 AKAWFGHENPLG
+151 ARAWFGSENPLG

-189 PIALMGD
+189 PITLMGA
-196 PRKDR
+196 RNGR
-201 TWWNQTWRML
+201 TWWYQSWKML

-236 HPNEVRNTGIER
+236 HPSETRNTGIER

-260 KDFRNQSEGS
+260 KDFRDQSEGG

-319 QSLVRLLSLE
+319 QSLVRLLGLE

-344 MEILFPAFLELTG
+344 MEILFPTFLELTG

-380 LSVAIGVIYGI
+380 LGVAIGVIYGI

-489 TDIGTSVGQ
+489 SDIGATVGQ

-581 GVVKDFQYTSPTEQV
+581 GVVKDFQYTSPTEQM

-618 RFEEGTWDACRT
+618 RFKEGTWDACRT

-745 TRQMSIP
+745 MRQMSIP

>member
-32 VCFVLSTFWIHY
+32 VCFVLSAFWIHY

-56 RLYLVRVNDGFA
+56 RLYLVRVNDGHA
-68 EERITWRVPVPL
+68 EGRITWRVPVPL
-80 GPYLKEHF
+80 GAYLKEHF
-88 PEIESFAH
+88 PEVESFAY
-96 FSSYEYRVQ
+96 FYSFEYRVK
-105 VEGRYEQ
+105 VEGRYEK

-133 NRNFMQERSK
+133 NRNFMQQRSK

-168 RTGDKRT
+168 WTGDKRT

-196 PRKDR
+196 PRNGR
-201 TWWNQTWRML
+201 TWWYQSWKML

-236 HPNEVRNTGIER
+236 HPSETRNTGIER

-260 KDFRNQSEGS
+260 KDFRDQSEGG

-319 QSLVRLLSLE
+319 LSLVRLLGLE
-329 FLLLLMGSFLIGMLG
+329 FLLLLIGSFLIGMLG
-344 MEILFPAFLELTG
+344 IEILFPAFLELTG

-489 TDIGTSVGQ
+489 SDIGTVVGQ

-581 GVVKDFQYTSPTEQV
+581 GVVKDFQYTPPTEQV

-618 RFEEGTWDACRT
+618 RFKEGTWDACRT

-635 CRKEASDKEITL
+635 CRKEAPDKEITL

-671 SLVCMLV
+671 SLVCMLI

>member
-32 VCFVLSTFWIHY
+32 VCFVLSAFWIHY
-44 EMTYDQFRKDAD
+44 EMTYDQFRKDAN
-56 RLYLVRVNDGFA
+56 RLYLVRVNDGYA
-68 EERITWRVPVPL
+68 EGRITWRVPVPL

-88 PEIESFAH
+88 PEIESFAY
-96 FSSYEYRVQ
+96 FYSFEYRVK

-112 AFFSSAD
+112 ASFSSAD

-133 NRNFMQERSK
+133 NRNFMQQRSK

-151 AKAWFGHENPLG
+151 ARAWFGSENPLG
-163 KELEI
+163 KEVEI
-168 RTGDKRT
+168 VTGDKRT

-196 PRKDR
+196 PQTGR
-201 TWWNQTWRML
+201 TWWYQSWNIL

-236 HPNEVRNTGIER
+236 HPSETRNTGIER

-260 KDFRNQSEGS
+260 KDFRDQSEGG

-319 QSLVRLLSLE
+319 QSLVRLLGLE

-380 LSVAIGVIYGI
+380 LGVAIGVIYGI

-437 LDYLRQHDLGMELH
+437 LDYLRQHDLGIELH

-489 TDIGTSVGQ
+489 SDIGATVGQ

-511 PMPINLFVGDETLAR
+511 PMPINLFVGYETLAR

-558 YTPEEAIGKH
+558 YTPEEAVGKH
-568 LITILQTPNQVIK
+568 IRMGLQTANQKIK
-581 GVVKDFQYTSPTEQV
+581 GVVKDFQYKAPTEQM
-596 PNTGFIIGDEMGLML
+596 PNTGFIIGDEMGIML
-611 WKNGILF
+611 RSNGILF
-618 RFEEGTWDACRT
+618 RFKEGTWDACRT

-745 TRQMSIP
+745 TRQMPIP